1 MAINTGALS
10 ILWFDLDL
18 FRSLWERFVPDDPFQ
33 GLYRADG
40 FDLAILIPYFLV
52 LVLLSVY
59 GVHRYSLVYLYLRTR
74 HKAPI
79 PSKRFE
85 RLPSVTVQLPLYN
98 ERYVVGRLLK
108 AATALDYPRERLE
121 IQVLDDS
128 TDETTEIAK
137 ELVREY
143 AARGH
148 RVRYLHRSNRR
159 GFKAG
164 ALAEGLKVA
173 AGEFIAIFDAD
184 FVPPRGILRQMVEYF
199 TDPEVGL
206 VQGRWTW
213 LNRDYSLLTRVESLL
228 LDAHF
233 TIEHGGRS
241 FSGLFFNFNG
251 TAGMWRRS
259 AIESSGGWE
268 HDTLTEDTDLSYRA
282 QMRGWRF
289 VYAPH
294 IVCPSELPVE
304 MNAFKAQQARWA
316 KGLIQ
321 NAKKLLPRLWRS
333 PLPLRVKVE
342 AFFHLTAN
350 VCYPL
355 MVALAYLLLPAM
367 ILRAHQGWFEVLSI
381 DLPLFLAATGSVSTF
396 YLVAQRELDPQNWK
410 KSIKFVPLLM
420 AIGIGLSLSN
430 TKAVFE
436 ALLGWKSGFARTP
449 KYCVEKGKEPWES
462 KKYSAGWG
470 WTPVVELVHGGYF
483 TYIFY
488 YAATGAHYFV
498 TPFLILFV
506 TGYFYM
512 GGMSL
517 LQKPLRRLLPAARA
531 RTLLSL
537 TSGEETKTPPPLY
550 REGSH

>member
-1 MAINTGALS
+1 MAIKMGALS
-10 ILWFDLDL
+10 ILLFDLDFFGPL
-18 FRSLWERFVPDDPFQ
+18 RKPFVPNDPFQ
-33 GLYRADG
+33 GLYRANA

-52 LVLLSVY
+52 LVLLSIY
-59 GVHRYSLVYLYLRTR
+59 GFHRYYLIYLYLRNR
-74 HKAPI
+74 HKAPM

-85 RLPSVTVQLPLYN
+85 HLPPVTVQLPLYN
-98 ERYVVGRLLK
+98 ERYVVGRLLE
-108 AATALDYPRERLE
+108 AATALDYPREKLE

-128 TDETTEIAK
+128 TDETSQIAE
-137 ELVREY
+137 ELVKEY

-173 AGEFIAIFDAD
+173 EGEFIAIFDAD
-184 FVPPRGILRQMVEYF
+184 FVPPRNVLRQMVEYF
-199 TDPEVGL
+199 TDPEVGV

-213 LNRDYSLLTRVESLL
+213 LNRDYSLLTHVESLL
-228 LDAHF
+228 LDGHF
-233 TIEHGGRS
+233 TIEHGGRN

-251 TAGMWRRS
+251 TAGMWRRA
-259 AIESSGGWE
+259 AIESAGGWE
-268 HDTLTEDTDLSYRA
+268 HDTLTEDTNLSYRA
-282 QMRGWRF
+282 QMKGWRF

-294 IVCPSELPVE
+294 IACPSELPVE
-304 MNAFKAQQARWA
+304 MNAFKTQQARWA

-321 NAKKLLPRLWRS
+321 NAKKLLPRIWRS

-342 AFFHLTAN
+342 ASFHLTAN
-350 VCYPL
+350 ICYPL

-367 ILRAHQGWFEVLSI
+367 ILRAHQGWFQVLTI

-396 YLVAQRELDPQNWK
+396 YLVAQRELNPRGWK

-449 KYCVEKGKEPWES
+449 KYCVEKGKDSWAS
-462 KKYSAGWG
+462 KKYSPGGG
-470 WTPVVELVHGGYF
+470 WTPAVELMHGGYF
-483 TYIFY
+483 TFIFY
-488 YAATGAHYFV
+488 YAATGAHYIV
-498 TPFLILFV
+498 TPLLMLFV
-506 TGYFYM
+506 AGYFYM

-531 RTLLSL
+531 RTFLSP
-537 TSGEETKTPPPLY
+537 TSG
-550 REGSH
+550 